1 MEENGCRSSQ
11 KPLHFAPARSPSIP
25 SWQAD
30 IKPPSQKSSDDVELP
45 GPDNTC
51 SDKPEQVTGKL
62 PGAVVRASRLIK
74 KALQANT
81 NLNTIANLD
90 EAVKALR
97 GSALHDIPTYA
108 ALPALIVHSRLA

>member
-1 MEENGCRSSQ
+1 M
-11 KPLHFAPARSPSIP
+11 
-25 SWQAD
+25 
-30 IKPPSQKSSDDVELP
+30 
-45 GPDNTC
+45 
-51 SDKPEQVTGKL
+51 
-62 PGAVVRASRLIK
+62 RASRLIK